1 MRFLKKIFSEQKPL
15 KVDLENADVVF
26 EEQKNEEIKNA
37 ESEAEN
43 FRNNAE
49 NKIEGLKKILEDI
62 EDFQDEKGRK
72 AVDDIAENL
81 VRDRKEVINNISFT
95 GDPKEN
101 LEALKEFMVDFQDL
115 KRKEAA
121 VLEITSKEKEIGR
134 YLKEMQELIE
144 EFDNFLDDE
153 YVNVER
159 RAEIEQKLEERN
171 EIGEE
176 IKSYERKKQGLEIEE
191 LEDKISDK
199 KREIEDFKAGERISE
214 YRELENQLQD
224 LRDEKK
230 QILSE
235 INSAASQMERGL
247 KKLIYQAENSDLELE
262 GLNLLRNIRDQETE
276 ALLENPVKV
285 EAALPQ
291 LQEKGDISDVQRKK
305 LNSGIEKLE
314 GLAEK
319 ESKIEEIEDK
329 INSLEEE
336 IENHSA
342 PDKLE
347 ELQRDLERYKEELEE
362 EKSRKDLLKSEIRD
376 LKDKSEELESE
387 IKEVFRSSFDR
398 EVIFES

>member
-26 EEQKNEEIKNA
+26 EEQRNEEIKNA

-49 NKIEGLKKILEDI
+49 NKIEGLKKVLEDI

-81 VRDRKEVINNISFT
+81 VRDRKEVINNISLT

-134 YLKEMQELIE
+134 YMKEMQELIE

-159 RAEIEQKLEERN
+159 HAEIEQKLEERN

-176 IKSYERKKQGLEIEE
+176 IKSLERQKQGLEIEE

-199 KREIEDFKAGERISE
+199 KREIEGFKAGERINE
-214 YRELENQLQD
+214 YKELENQLQD
-224 LRDEKK
+224 LRDERK

-285 EAALPQ
+285 EKALPQ
-291 LQEKGDISDVQRKK
+291 LKEKGDISDVQRKK
-305 LNSGIEKLE
+305 LNSGMEKLG
-314 GLAEK
+314 GLSDK
-319 ESKIEEIEDK
+319 KSRIEALKDK
-329 INSLEEE
+329 ISSLEEE

-347 ELQRDLERYKEELEE
+347 ELQRDLERFKQELEE
-362 EKSRKDLLKSEIRD
+362 EKSREKELESEIRD

>member
-26 EEQKNEEIKNA
+26 EEQRNEEIKNA

-49 NKIEGLKKILEDI
+49 NKIEGLKKVLEDI

-81 VRDRKEVINNISFT
+81 VRDRKEVINNISLT

-134 YLKEMQELIE
+134 YMKEMQELIE

-159 RAEIEQKLEERN
+159 HAEIEQKLEERN

-199 KREIEDFKAGERISE
+199 KREIEGFKAGERINE
-214 YRELENQLQD
+214 YKELENQLQD
-224 LRDEKK
+224 LRDERK

-285 EAALPQ
+285 EKALPQ
-291 LQEKGDISDVQRKK
+291 LKEKGDISDVQRKK
-305 LNSGIEKLE
+305 LNSGMEKLG
-314 GLAEK
+314 GLSDK
-319 ESKIEEIEDK
+319 KSRIEALKDK
-329 INSLEEE
+329 ISSLEEE

-347 ELQRDLERYKEELEE
+347 ELQRDLERFKQELEE
-362 EKSRKDLLKSEIRD
+362 EKSREKELESEIRD